1 MGHPHHEEGSVCR
14 ESDIQCGASFWQAFR
29 RQVEDLLLGLSLQVD
44 SAESSGKLIVKE
56 LRQTPAPI
64 ARTS

>member
-29 RQVEDLLLGLSLQVD
+29 RQGEGLLLRVSLQVG
-44 SAESSGKLIVKE
+44 SGGLVSQFLVKE
-56 LRQTPAPI
+56 VRQTPAPI
-64 ARTS
+64 DRTS